1 MDMHI
6 WDVLEPN
13 ANYLEALPAY
23 QRNTIEKLLENGLD
37 YEDAANVWLS
47 ANGPANTFPFGAEV
61 KKNLFVEKLKDEVG
75 ALMCNEEKYVE
86 ERKEIIAKCK
96 GAGSAII
103 TIITAYLAPV
113 VGATP
118 ALILPAVALIFN
130 VISKIG
136 VNAWCA
142 YRIESSHN

>member
-13 ANYLEALPAY
+13 ADYLEALPIY

-37 YEDAANVWLS
+37 YEAAANVWLS

-61 KKNLFVEKLKDEVG
+61 KKNSFVEKLKDEVG

-103 TIITAYLAPV
+103 TIITAYLAPI

-142 YRIESSHN
+142 CRVESSNN